1 MKRTFQGALLLLCL
15 IFLEGKIAMAQ
26 SVYDIE
32 FKSISG
38 QSLPLSA
45 FKGKVL
51 LVVNTA
57 SRCGYTKQ
65 YGGLQE
71 LYAQYADAGLVVL
84 GVPSNDFSNQEP
96 GSNEEIKTFCE
107 VNFNI
112 TFPMTEKVVVTGN
125 EAHPF
130 FQWATANGGSKP
142 RWNFSKYLIGRDGR
156 LVDSY
161 SAITTPAGLKK
172 DIEKALAQPTP

>member
-1 MKRTFQGALLLLCL
+1 M
-15 IFLEGKIAMAQ
+15 
-26 SVYDIE
+26 
-32 FKSISG
+32 
-38 QSLPLSA
+38 
-45 FKGKVL
+45 
-51 LVVNTA
+51 
-57 SRCGYTKQ
+57 
-65 YGGLQE
+65 
-71 LYAQYADAGLVVL
+71 VVL

>member
-1 MKRTFQGALLLLCL
+1 MKRTFQGIVLLLCL

-57 SRCGYTKQ
+57 SRCGYT
-65 YGGLQE
+65 
-71 LYAQYADAGLVVL
+71 
-84 GVPSNDFSNQEP
+84 
-96 GSNEEIKTFCE
+96 
-107 VNFNI
+107 
-112 TFPMTEKVVVTGN
+112 
-125 EAHPF
+125 
-130 FQWATANGGSKP
+130 
-142 RWNFSKYLIGRDGR
+142 
-156 LVDSY
+156 
-161 SAITTPAGLKK
+161 
-172 DIEKALAQPTP
+172 